1 MKRLRDILG
10 QESAVD
16 SLRRAMATD
25 RLGHGLIFTGPSGV
39 GKATTAAALSAWFLC
54 EKPGESDSCGKC
66 ESCRAVAALAHPDY
80 HIITKELARVH
91 DKSGTSKATALAI
104 NVVRYELAAKAA
116 QKSVLGR
123 GKVFIVEEAHLMT
136 PAAQNA
142 LLKTLE
148 EPAGRTLII
157 LLTDHL
163 DDLLPTVRSRCQ
175 LVRFGRL
182 ENAIVQKEL
191 LARGIEK
198 EIAAAATELADGSLG
213 LALRWIEDELL
224 KSVQAVAEEVDAVMA
239 GRSAFDLIEVVK
251 KSAEAQVERLLK
263 RDELTSK
270 DAAMRSSLGD
280 YLSIAAQRLR
290 HRLTETEDPEALEQ
304 NCRAIDALAQAEKYL
319 AANVNV
325 SLVLEQLGMSI
336 R

>member
-1 MKRLRDILG
+1 MKRLKDILG

-16 SLRRAMATD
+16 FLRRAMSTD

-54 EKPGESDSCGKC
+54 DKPGESDSCGKC

-91 DKSGTSKATALAI
+91 DRSGTSKATALAI

-116 QKSVLGR
+116 QKSVMGR

-136 PAAQNA
+136 AAAQNA

-163 DDLLPTVRSRCQ
+163 DDLLATVRSRCQ
-175 LVRFGRL
+175 LVRFARL
-182 ENAIVQKEL
+182 ENAKQ
-191 LARGIEK
+191 
-198 EIAAAATELADGSLG
+198 IAAAATELADGSLG

-224 KSVQAVAEEVDAVMA
+224 KSVQAVAEEVDAVMS

-270 DAAMRSSLGD
+270 DAAMRASLGD

-290 HRLTETEDPEALEQ
+290 HRLSETEDPDALEQ